1 VDGRA
6 FKDGAFAPGTLSV
19 IDRGPD
25 HPYRL
30 LVLCTANQC
39 RSPMAAGLLARRLSE
54 ARVHAELR
62 SAGVLEAGRP
72 AWPEAAA
79 VMAER
84 GMPLDTHRSR
94 MLEPR
99 YVADAD
105 LVLGMAREHVRE
117 AVALDPS
124 AFGRA
129 FTLKELVRLGEASP
143 RRGQPLEGWLEG
155 LSAHREVTDL
165 LGASEADDVEDPIGR
180 PIRAFRDTAD
190 ELDALVVRLQ
200 RVAWP
205 NG

>member
-1 VDGRA
+1 
-6 FKDGAFAPGTLSV
+6 
-19 IDRGPD
+19 
-25 HPYRL
+25 
-30 LVLCTANQC
+30 
-39 RSPMAAGLLARRLSE
+39 MAASLLARRLSE
-54 ARVHAELR
+54 ARVYAELR

-84 GMPLDTHRSR
+84 GMALDKHRSR

-99 YVADAD
+99 SVADAD

-124 AFGRA
+124 AFTRA

-143 RRGQPLEGWLEG
+143 RRTKPFDEWLER

-180 PIRAFRDTAD
+180 PLKAFRDTAD
-190 ELDALVVRLQ
+190 ALDALVERLL

-205 NG
+205 DGT